1 MKSSKLFRPDQYSYL
16 LYPYKELKGF
26 IERNTISAVA
36 ISTSKLLQQ
45 LVADETVQILEK
57 DVNGAYHF
65 NGNFKNANDLK
76 AAWKNFPNRLT
87 QN

>member
-16 LYPYKELKGF
+16 LYPYKDLKGF
-26 IERNTISAVA
+26 IERNTIPEAA

-45 LVADETVQILEK
+45 LVADKNVQIIEK
-57 DVNGAYHF
+57 DVNGVYHF

-76 AAWKNFPNRLT
+76 NKL
-87 QN
+87 